1 MWYRTGRGVFPGRE
15 WPGVAE
21 DARGRPWLRTL
32 TTPTTVS
39 ARAVPEHHHPSPVGH
54 LEGNVAEEARTPRR
68 PTAPAMRLVW
78 AVVALLG
85 GGLVGLVLVLP
96 HTRWLRPRRVLACDL
111 CQRRHRRLLFAM
123 VALALVSV
131 TGFGLRFSHEAR
143 ELPACV
149 ADTSIAEGRR
159 VIDPQAPSR
168 PQPWSSV
175 RSLTTAPVS
184 GLALAFAQTRGR
196 GLCSVGDPPIT
207 LAFVPQAGEHMGSM
221 VGEVFMASPVPRINP
236 VRARGVAEHESRH
249 VDQWAVCTIA
259 GGIALLP
266 VLYLVDET
274 LYPGSEN
281 HFEQAAGLFDGA
293 YPPPPDPPRGPRGWA
308 IALWVGVLL
317 LLTRRRIRWAVRSV
331 VSRRSVPDQGRCA
344 VHTTGWR

>member
-1 MWYRTGRGVFPGRE
+1 
-15 WPGVAE
+15 
-21 DARGRPWLRTL
+21 
-32 TTPTTVS
+32 
-39 ARAVPEHHHPSPVGH
+39 
-54 LEGNVAEEARTPRR
+54 
-68 PTAPAMRLVW
+68 
-78 AVVALLG
+78 
-85 GGLVGLVLVLP
+85 VLP

-207 LAFVPQAGEHMGSM
+207 LAFVPQAGHRMGSM
-221 VGEVFMASPVPRINP
+221 VGEVLLASPVPRLNP
-236 VRARGVAEHESRH
+236 VRAHDLALHESRH
-249 VDQWAVCTIA
+249 VDQWAVCDIV
-259 GGIALLP
+259 GGIGLLP
-266 VLYLVDET
+266 ALYAVDET
-274 LYPGSEN
+274 LYPDSEN
-281 HFEQAAGLFDGA
+281 HFEQAAGLADGG
-293 YPPPPDPPRGPRGWA
+293 YPAPPDPPSGPRSWA
-308 IALWVGVLL
+308 IALWAGVLL
-317 LLTRRRIRWAVRSV
+317 LLPRRRVRWAVRTIV
-331 VSRRSVPDQGRCA
+331 RRRSTCDPDRCP
-344 VHTTGWR
+344 VHTRGWT